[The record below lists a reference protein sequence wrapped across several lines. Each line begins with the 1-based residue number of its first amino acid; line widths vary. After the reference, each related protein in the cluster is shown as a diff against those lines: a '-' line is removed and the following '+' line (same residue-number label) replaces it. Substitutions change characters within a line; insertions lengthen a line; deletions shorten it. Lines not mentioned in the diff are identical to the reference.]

1 MVIFIKRRKRTNETL
16 FWWLGAARRR
26 VKGKRG
32 MSNETHWT
40 VPPPTR
46 APPPPPSSL
55 KLTPMLALA
64 AGLVADMR
72 SLGQVI
78 RGFGYVEPR
87 NGRREQFYIPL
98 NPPPPP
104 PLFHNHEYRVSVR
117 GKPFTNSCQHFNMLN
132 SLQHRMAS
140 NDKISFLGKFALAAF
155 VRSDL
160 EAACTYVHLSRQS
173 KRMELPWKFWRFKR
187 FIQWIAISLSLS
199 LSFSTRRRGDQPGR
213 NILQISRVYRRLSNC
228 SRSKLSCPAEI
239 WSKPRDE
246 GGGGRTDYYPSGFRE
261 RKRER
266 DGRGESG
273 LHCYYNE
280 TRINTSRLYT
290 RDRRNYLLMMIFVEG
305 EARRA
310 GGRGDGGRVG
320 GSQQQQQPPPPQF
333 ARPSDKLSE
342 IMSEEI
348 GSLARG
354 WLTAGLPAS
363 SFSPSPFTLQPSPPF
378 SQATFHG
385 ITHTSFPSDVSLRI
399 DLYTTI
405 SSRTFFLFLSAFFPS
420 SSFPSSLSQHFC
432 FQASTRFTPFGI
444 RVYYFCHSR
453 GICCLNFALFFLFQ
467 LKVAILFYESSSF
480 DFFFSFG

>member
-1 MVIFIKRRKRTNETL
+1 MVIFIKRRKRTNEIL

-46 APPPPPSSL
+46 APPPPPPSSL

-310 GGRGDGGRVG
+310 EGMG
-320 GSQQQQQPPPPQF
+320 
-333 ARPSDKLSE
+333 E
-342 IMSEEI
+342 
-348 GSLARG
+348 
-354 WLTAGLPAS
+354 GLVVAS
-363 SFSPSPFTLQPSPPF
+363 SS
-378 SQATFHG
+378 
-385 ITHTSFPSDVSLRI
+385 
-399 DLYTTI
+399 
-405 SSRTFFLFLSAFFPS
+405 SSRRRH
-420 SSFPSSLSQHFC
+420 SSLGPPTNYQKLW
-432 FQASTRFTPFGI
+432 AKKL
-444 RVYYFCHSR
+444 V
-453 GICCLNFALFFLFQ
+453 
-467 LKVAILFYESSSF
+467 V
-480 DFFFSFG
+480 